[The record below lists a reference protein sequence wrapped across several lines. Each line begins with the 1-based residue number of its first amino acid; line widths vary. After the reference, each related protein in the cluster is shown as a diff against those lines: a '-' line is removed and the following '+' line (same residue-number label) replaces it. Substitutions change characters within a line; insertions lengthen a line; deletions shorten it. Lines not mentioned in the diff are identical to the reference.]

1 MKINYP
7 ILKTLALKLK
17 LSIKFKLEIK
27 IKCYAKSFFCF
38 AARMA
43 IVRSFAMQSAKVI
56 PPIGRLAG
64 SCSTF
69 ELRQLLHFH

>member
-1 MKINYP
+1 MHNQMLNVNLLIELNVM
-7 ILKTLALKLK
+7 LNR
-17 LSIKFKLEIK
+17 
-27 IKCYAKSFFCF
+27 FFCF

-56 PPIGRLAG
+56 PPTGRLAG

>member
-1 MKINYP
+1 MHRASYKENYAQP
-7 ILKTLALKLK
+7 DVEC
-17 LSIKFKLEIK
+17 SPVNR

-56 PPIGRLAG
+56 PPTGRLAG